1 MKLRFVSLLLVLS
14 SLLLLGACA
23 STPRVASQADP
34 TADFSRYRSF
44 AFYTPLA
51 LEQHG
56 YTTITSNRIRAAV
69 RAQMESRGYRFD
81 EANPDLWVNLNAYLQ
96 DKTQVTT
103 MPEVDYDYYY
113 SYRSRRYFA
122 VPYWRDRTD
131 VYKYTEGTLN
141 VDLVDAK
148 QNRLVWTGVAVG
160 RVGRTKP
167 EERGA
172 KIDAAVAEIFLR
184 YPYRAGSGATA
195 VAP

>member
-1 MKLRFVSLLLVLS
+1 MKRRFVSLLFVLS
-14 SLLLLGACA
+14 TLLLLGACA

-44 AFYTPLA
+44 AFFSPLA

-69 RAQMESRGYRFD
+69 RTQMESRGYRFD

-113 SYRSRRYFA
+113 SYRARGYVA

-131 VYKYTEGTLN
+131 VRQYTEGTLN
-141 VDLVDAK
+141 VDVVDARQK
-148 QNRLVWTGVAVG
+148 RLVWEGVAVG
-160 RVGRTKP
+160 TVGRVKP
-167 EERGA
+167 EQRGER
-172 KIDAAVAEIFLR
+172 IDAAVAAIFAT
-184 YPYRAGSGATA
+184 YPYRAGMSANP
-195 VAP
+195 AP